1 LDCRIVECAIQEE
14 NVTTKEDYS
23 DEEWQQV
30 IMAPGLAGMVVI
42 ASDPSVTG
50 MVKEI
55 KAMGKAIE
63 EKSAPE
69 AAQELV
75 ASVVAEMQAQAEKKE
90 EGQQNAEHPAPD
102 EDGLAHLLEQLRGAA
117 AVLDTRAAPDEAK
130 GYKQWVV
137 SVAVTVA
144 NAAKEGGF
152 LGIGG
157 ELISNK
163 EKAALESISSALGL

>member
-1 LDCRIVECAIQEE
+1 M
-14 NVTTKEDYS
+14 VTTKEDYS

-30 IMAPGLAGMVVI
+30 MMAPGLAGMVVI
-42 ASDPSVTG
+42 ASDPSATG
-50 MVKEI
+50 IVKEI

-75 ASVVAEMQAQAEKKE
+75 ASVVTDMQAQAENKE
-90 EGQQNAEHPAPD
+90 EGQQNTDQPEPD
-102 EDGLAHLLEQLRGAA
+102 EEGLAYLLEQLRGTA
-117 AVLDTRAAPDEAK
+117 AVLDAKATPDEAK

-157 ELISNK
+157 ELVSNK

>member
-1 LDCRIVECAIQEE
+1 M
-14 NVTTKEDYS
+14 TTKEDYS
-23 DEEWQQV
+23 DEEWQQLM
-30 IMAPGLAGMVVI
+30 MAPGLAGMVVI

-50 MVKEI
+50 MIKEI

-63 EKSAPE
+63 EKAAPE
-69 AAQELV
+69 PAQELV
-75 ASVVAEMQAQAEKKE
+75 ASVVANMQAQAEKKE
-90 EGQQNAEHPAPD
+90 ESQQKSEQPAPD
-102 EDGLAHLLEQLRGAA
+102 EDSMAHLLEQLRGAA
-117 AVLDTRAAPDEAK
+117 AVLDAKAAPDEAK

-157 ELISNK
+157 ELISVK
-163 EKAALESISSALGL
+163 EKAALESVSSALGL

>member
-1 LDCRIVECAIQEE
+1 M
-14 NVTTKEDYS
+14 TTKEDYS
-23 DEEWQQV
+23 DEEWQHV

-63 EKSAPE
+63 EKPAPE

-75 ASVVAEMQAQAEKKE
+75 ASVVAEMKAQAEKKE
-90 EGQQNAEHPAPD
+90 EGQQRSKKPAPD
-102 EDGLAHLLEQLRGAA
+102 EDGMAYLLEQLRSAA
-117 AVLDTRAAPDEAK
+117 TVLDAKATPDEAK

-157 ELISNK
+157 ELISDK
-163 EKAALESISSALGL
+163 EKAALESVSSALGL

>member
-1 LDCRIVECAIQEE
+1 LDCRIDECAIEE
-14 NVTTKEDYS
+14 EKVTTKEDYS

-30 IMAPGLAGMVVI
+30 MMAPGLAGMVVI
-42 ASDPSVTG
+42 ASDPSATG

-75 ASVVAEMQAQAEKKE
+75 ASVVAEMQAQAENKE
-90 EGQQNAEHPAPD
+90 ESRQNTEQLAPD
-102 EDGLAHLLEQLRGAA
+102 EDSLAHLLEQLRGAA
-117 AVLDTRAAPDEAK
+117 AVLDAKAAPEEAK